1 MTNILKENYKNKITK
16 NLKDKYNYQNP
27 HQVPKL
33 VKIQLN
39 RGLGLAA
46 QNKNILQKTVD
57 EFRIITGQQPII
69 TKAKKSIAGFKTR
82 EGMSLGV
89 TVTLRSEMMYA
100 FLERFI
106 NLVLPRI
113 RDFRGLNIEGF
124 DKKGNYNIGLREQ
137 LVFPEIDYNQIDQ
150 SRGFTI
156 SFVTTAKTADE
167 SLALLKEFGLPF
179 KE

>member
-46 QNKNILQKTVD
+46 QNKNILQKTID

-89 TVTLRSEMMYA
+89 TVTLRNEMMYA

>member
-69 TKAKKSIAGFKTR
+69 TTAKKSIAGFKTR

-89 TVTLRSEMMYA
+89 TVTLRNEMMYA

>member
-33 VKIQLN
+33 VKIQIN

>member
-33 VKIQLN
+33 VKIQIN

-69 TKAKKSIAGFKTR
+69 TTAKKSIAGFKTR

-167 SLALLKEFGLPF
+167 SLALLREFGLPF